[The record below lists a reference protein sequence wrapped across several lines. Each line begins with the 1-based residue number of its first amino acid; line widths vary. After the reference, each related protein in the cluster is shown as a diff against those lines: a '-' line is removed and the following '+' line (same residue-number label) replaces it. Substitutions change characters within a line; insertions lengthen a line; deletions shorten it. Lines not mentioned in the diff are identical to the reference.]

1 MHKSPFPAVLPVH
14 TCNSPKFNQKI
25 KGNWTGLSKK
35 TTRQQKPAGY
45 LTSLHHLL
53 SKLPS
58 KIGNKYF
65 WTESNINARLKELY
79 QSKMS
84 QNARNKVS
92 EDFKFQLL
100 RGSMPTNPLRRACCF
115 TSKHAF
121 YPSVIQL
128 SCLLSSNQTIFAYLM
143 IILTEPMYNDGTCTY
158 TVIILFYTVL
168 AQWIIFQTC
177 LTSYVGRQ
185 GRLTYW
191 TSFFWRMNSKLWT
204 ETQIL

>member
-1 MHKSPFPAVLPVH
+1 MHKSPFPAVFPVH
-14 TCNSPKFNQKI
+14 VTPKFNQKI

-45 LTSLHHLL
+45 LTTLHH

-58 KIGNKYF
+58 KTGNKYF
-65 WTESNINARLKELY
+65 WTESNINAKLKELY
-79 QSKMS
+79 HSKMS

-92 EDFKFQLL
+92 EGFKFQLL

-128 SCLLSSNQTIFAYLM
+128 VPTQFKSDNFCLFNDYLDWTNVQWWHM
-143 IILTEPMYNDGTCTY
+143 HLHCN
-158 TVIILFYTVL
+158 ILFYTVL

-177 LTSYVGRQ
+177 H
-185 GRLTYW
+185 
-191 TSFFWRMNSKLWT
+191 
-204 ETQIL
+204 ILCWKTR